1 LKNLTKEEESIFQ
14 NAANTFSIA
23 IFLFVSSPS
32 SVSSRILRIFLLFV
46 FFELNNK
53 HVNLSDKIQDEN
65 GQILYHLNQQN
76 VETISSQEFAS
87 PTRKKRGASLQP
99 NDRTNATET
108 EDMQL
113 ILLR

>member
-1 LKNLTKEEESIFQ
+1 MTNKKESIFQ

-53 HVNLSDKIQDEN
+53 RVNLSDKIEEKND
-65 GQILYHLNQQN
+65 QITYHLNQQQIEQVN
-76 VETISSQEFAS
+76 GQDFAS
-87 PTRKKRGASLQP
+87 PTQKGGGLTGFFSAK
-99 NDRTNATET
+99 
-108 EDMQL
+108 
-113 ILLR
+113 